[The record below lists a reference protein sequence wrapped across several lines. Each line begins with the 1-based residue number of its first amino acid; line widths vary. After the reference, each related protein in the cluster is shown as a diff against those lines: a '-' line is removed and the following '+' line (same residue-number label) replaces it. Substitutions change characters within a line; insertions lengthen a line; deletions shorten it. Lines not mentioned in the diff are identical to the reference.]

1 MSIIE
6 EEFPLFPSEEDNSEE
21 WYADIYK
28 KTNLTKEELEIAH
41 KDSIEESKELY
52 IEANSDD
59 LLDLDLPVA
68 MPLYGG
74 LHSIRN
80 ADIREDK
87 LYLDEEKE
95 NVRYSYINKQDGNPR
110 NEAVI
115 LLKSDEN
122 RLSEIITQLPYGLID
137 KQATGIGATHLELH
151 CSKRDSIIVVPTR
164 ALGEGKCGN
173 NPNFLYV
180 GTQRGSN
187 DVTTNT
193 EIKNYINNSGIE
205 FKKIVVVADSLKRV
219 INNFQ
224 ELGIDVYREYFL
236 MVDEI
241 DTIQAD
247 AHYRPQ
253 LSNVIDYYF
262 KFKLQ
267 RRALVSATVK
277 EFSHPK
283 LQGEPLTTIKK
294 EVPIRRNITL
304 LHTNNINELLVEEIL
319 RISSSSP
326 EEKILIAYNSLT
338 DIQSVITRLPTDIRN
353 RCGILCSETNYRD
366 DRIEQQYRAE
376 IDSEDEL
383 SHEIV
388 FMTCAYFA
396 GLDMKDTFHLITI
409 TSVQYS
415 YTILPINKMT
425 QIHGR
430 CRIDGGILSDTII
443 YSTLKDTF
451 YYFRNYRDTL
461 KLKAT
466 RIIEYLNASKELQGD
481 FNDLEDIFNRIEP
494 LIMDEASEAVFK
506 GKPIA
511 LTRKNILNHKFEI
524 SYFNI
529 DILYEQMYSYSRL
542 YSSKNMLHDALI
554 RDHNIESFNDRQ
566 FAQEIQELTRGISN
580 EDKILRVQNCIDDL
594 TTTLATIEADTV
606 FNSDSQFARYL
617 EGKVKISRTF
627 EKEAYYSRVNELY
640 KYIDINLLNQK
651 LLEICTKDIRA
662 YRSFK
667 NATCFYAL
675 MDDHPFKQLI
685 KSNFVVGRRYSSDKI
700 KEKLDIIVTDQ
711 LLIRSNQSRAR
722 LVGFFTSILDFTY
735 TSGLYIVNGY
745 MPKMLRVLGVSEP
758 LNRIPVN
765 IPSTKIFKL

>member
-6 EEFPLFPSEEDNSEE
+6 EIPLFPQEEDNSENKDSDLE
-21 WYADIYK
+21 K
-28 KTNLTKEELEIAH
+28 ESGLTKEYLEEAYKEGVELVEYLCNEA
-41 KDSIEESKELY
+41 ES
-52 IEANSDD
+52 NDF
-59 LLDLDLPVA
+59 LDWDLPVSFSID
-68 MPLYGG
+68 GDT
-74 LHSIRN
+74 HSIRN
-80 ADIREDK
+80 AEIRVEK
-87 LYLDEEKE
+87 LYLDEEE
-95 NVRYSYINKQDGNPR
+95 SHIRYTYKNKTDGNVR
-110 NEAVI
+110 NEAII
-115 LLKSDEN
+115 LLNNDDR

-151 CSKRDSIIVVPTR
+151 CSQRNSIIVVPTR
-164 ALGEGKCGN
+164 ALGESKCGD

-193 EIKNYINNSGIE
+193 EIKNYINNSTIE

-219 INNFQ
+219 IDNFQ

-262 KFKLQ
+262 RFKLQ

-294 EVPIRRNITL
+294 EVPRRRNITL
-304 LHTNNINELLVEEIL
+304 LHTNNINELLVEEIQ
-319 RISSSSP
+319 RINSSSP
-326 EEKILIAYNSLT
+326 EDKILIAYNSLT
-338 DIQSVITRLPTDIRN
+338 DIQSVITRLPIDIRN

-376 IDSEDEL
+376 IDSEDKL

-396 GLDMKDTFHLITI
+396 GLDMKERFHLITV
-409 TSVQYS
+409 SNVQYS

-430 CRIDGGILSDTII
+430 CRINEGVLSDTII
-443 YSTLKDTF
+443 YSTLKDPF

-466 RIIEYLNASKELQGD
+466 RIIDYLNVSKELQRE

-494 LIMDEASEAVFK
+494 LIIEKATDAIFK
-506 GKPIA
+506 GKPIT
-511 LTRKNILNHKFEI
+511 LTRKDIDSVFRIN
-524 SYFNI
+524 YFNI
-529 DILYEQMYSYSRL
+529 DILYEQMCSYSKL
-542 YSSKNMLHDALI
+542 YSRKNMLHDALI

-566 FAQEIQELTRGISN
+566 FEQETQEVTRGISN

-594 TTTLATIEADTV
+594 ITTLATIEADTV

-617 EGKVKISRTF
+617 ERKIRISRNF
-627 EKEAYYSRVNELY
+627 EKDTYYSRVNELY

-651 LLEICTKDIRA
+651 LLEICTKDVRA

-667 NATCFYAL
+667 NAACFYAL
-675 MDDHPFKQLI
+675 VDNSPFKQLMQ
-685 KSNFVVGRRYSSDKI
+685 SNFIVGERYSSDEI
-700 KEKLDIIVTDQ
+700 KEKLDVIIPDQ
-711 LLIRSNQSRAR
+711 LLVRPNQSRGK
-722 LVGFFTSILDFTY
+722 LVGFFKSILDFTY
-735 TSGLYIVNGY
+735 TGGLYIVNGY
-745 MPKMLRVLGVSEP
+745 TPKMLRELGVNEP
-758 LNRIPVN
+758 LNRISVN
-765 IPSTKIFKL
+765 IPLTKIFKL

>member
-1 MSIIE
+1 MNKPHKEKTYSDYLE
-6 EEFPLFPSEEDNSEE
+6 E
-21 WYADIYK
+21 AYK
-28 KTNLTKEELEIAH
+28 DTL
-41 KDSIEESKELY
+41 EESGKLY

-68 MPLYGG
+68 IPLFDG

-80 ADIREDK
+80 AEIRKEK
-87 LYLDEEKE
+87 LYLDEEGQ
-95 NVRYSYINKQDGNPR
+95 NIRYSYINKEDGNPR
-110 NEAVI
+110 NEATI
-115 LLKSDEN
+115 LLNNDDR

-151 CSKRDSIIVVPTR
+151 CSQRNSIIIVPTI
-164 ALGEGKCGN
+164 ALGEGKCGS

-193 EIKNYINNSGIE
+193 EIKNYINNSTIE

-219 INNFQ
+219 IDNFQ
-224 ELGIDVYREYFL
+224 ELEIDVYREYFL

-277 EFSHPK
+277 EFTHPK

-294 EVPIRRNITL
+294 EVPRRRNITL
-304 LHTNNINELLVEEIL
+304 LHTNNINELLVEEIQ
-319 RISSSSP
+319 RINSSSP
-326 EEKILIAYNSLT
+326 EDKILIAYNSLT
-338 DIQSVITRLPTDIRN
+338 DIQSVITRLPIDIRN
-353 RCGILCSETNYRD
+353 RCGILCSDTNYRD

-376 IDSEDEL
+376 IDSEDKL

-409 TSVQYS
+409 SNVQYS

-430 CRIDGGILSDTII
+430 CRIQEGVLSDIII
-443 YSTLKDTF
+443 YSTLKDPF

-466 RIIEYLNASKELQGD
+466 RIIDYLNASKELQGG

-494 LIMDEASEAVFK
+494 LIIEKATDAVFK
-506 GKPIA
+506 GKPIT
-511 LTRKNILNHKFEI
+511 LTRKDIDGVFKIN
-524 SYFNI
+524 YFNI
-529 DILYEQMYSYSRL
+529 DILYEQMYSYSKL
-542 YSSKNMLHDALI
+542 YSRKNMLHDVLI
-554 RDHNIESFNDRQ
+554 RDHNLESFNDRQ
-566 FAQEIQELTRGISN
+566 FAQETQELTRGISN

-594 TTTLATIEADTV
+594 TNTLATIEEDTV

-675 MDDHPFKQLI
+675 MDNHPFKQLI
-685 KSNFVVGRRYSSDKI
+685 QSIFVVGGRYSSDKI

-711 LLIRSNQSRAR
+711 LLIKSNQSRAK

-735 TSGLYIVNGY
+735 TSGLYVVNGY
-745 MPKMLRVLGVSEP
+745 IPKMLRVLGVSEP